1 MRYLHT
7 NDDGSVAVWGC
18 VPSRIVR
25 NEDGAMFLV
34 NGISRTETE
43 CRLEGRWI
51 KGFGGPVI
59 VGDQDFDVADL
70 EADSLPG
77 HVIGFPDFE
86 LDIKAKL
93 AKPDQKRVAG
103 HRVCSKEEVPTDRA
117 FRAAWRDAGKSIDI
131 DMDHAREITRNRLRK
146 ERAPLLA
153 DLDVQA
159 IRAMERSDK
168 VKLAEVAAEKQRLRD
183 VTKLPEIDA
192 ATAPEHLLPIGVHAQ
207 VSEGS
212 ASRDLLPGQKDRA

>member
-77 HVIGFPDFE
+77 HTIGFPDFD

-93 AKPDQKRVAG
+93 AKPNRERVVG

-117 FRAAWRDAGKSIDI
+117 FRAAWRDGGKSIDV
-131 DMDHAREITRNRLRK
+131 DMDHAREITRDRLRK
-146 ERAPLLA
+146 EREPELTKLDHQFKRALAAKDEARMLEVEAETKRLL
-153 DLDVQA
+153 DITV
-159 IRAMERSDK
+159 
-168 VKLAEVAAEKQRLRD
+168 
-183 VTKLPEIDA
+183 LPEIEA
-192 ATAPEHLLPIGVHAQ
+192 ARTPEELLSIRAVA
-207 VSEGS
+207 
-212 ASRDLLPGQKDRA
+212 ASPRDLQSRPAGTGK

>member
-168 VKLAEVAAEKQRLRD
+168 VKLEEVAAEKQRLRD
-183 VTKLPEIDA
+183 ITALPEIIEAKTPDELKA
-192 ATAPEHLLPIGVHAQ
+192 IKSQA
-207 VSEGS
+207 VS
-212 ASRDLLPGQKDRA
+212 